1 LPDRAPG
8 FLFRAK
14 PTLMTE
20 DSSAAVMDAIFGSPD
35 EEDRG
40 RLLKI
45 FQDFLL
51 SQVTKFNEAQKG
63 AQHAAPAKGKGKA
76 VNMDELIGN
85 TDGFADSGCA
95 ASAPC
100 CAERRC

>member
-1 LPDRAPG
+1 VLTVTPG

-20 DSSAAVMDAIFGSPD
+20 ETSATVMDAIFHSPD
-35 EEDRG
+35 EADHA

-45 FQDFLL
+45 IQDFLL
-51 SQVTKFNEAQKG
+51 SQVTKFNESQKG
-63 AQHAAPAKGKGKA
+63 AAAAAKGKGKA

-85 TDGFADSGCA
+85 TDGFADSGYVRFA
-95 ASAPC
+95 QLV
-100 CAERRC
+100 

>member
-1 LPDRAPG
+1 MTDSRLG

-14 PTLMTE
+14 PTLMTL
-20 DSSAAVMDAIFGSPD
+20 DSSAAVMDAIFASPD
-35 EEDRG
+35 ENDHG

-51 SQVTKFNEAQKG
+51 SQVAKHNETIKG
-63 AQHAAPAKGKGKA
+63 TQGKGKGKA

-85 TDGFADSGCA
+85 TDGFADSG
-95 ASAPC
+95 
-100 CAERRC
+100 